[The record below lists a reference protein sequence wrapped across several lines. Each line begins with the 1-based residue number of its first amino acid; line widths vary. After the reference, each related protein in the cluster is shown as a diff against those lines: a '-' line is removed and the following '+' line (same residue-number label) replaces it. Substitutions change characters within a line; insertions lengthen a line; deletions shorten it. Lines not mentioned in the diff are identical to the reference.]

1 VLLAVLVL
9 QILTTR
15 VREAFGT
22 TDIDDLRE
30 LHD

>member
-1 VLLAVLVL
+1 VL
-9 QILTTR
+9 QLLTVR